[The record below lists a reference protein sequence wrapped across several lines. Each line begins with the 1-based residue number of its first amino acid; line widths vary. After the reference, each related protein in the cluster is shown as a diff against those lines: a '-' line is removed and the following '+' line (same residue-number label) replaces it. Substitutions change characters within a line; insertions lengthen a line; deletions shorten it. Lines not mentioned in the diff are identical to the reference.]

1 MEREWAPGQRA
12 GRGPV
17 QPSADD
23 SRRGVAGVP
32 TILVVDDEEAIRD
45 FLRSA
50 LEAEGYTVLAA
61 ADGMEALS
69 LCEYHWVD
77 VILLDLMMPRLDGL
91 GFLHRFR
98 RRSGRDVVSIYIMS
112 AVRSAVEQVAT
123 AGVSGAFVKPF
134 DLDELLETI
143 ADELQRRRQAIAI
156 RETAAPLKRA
166 GPA

>member
-1 MEREWAPGQRA
+1 M
-12 GRGPV
+12 
-17 QPSADD
+17 
-23 SRRGVAGVP
+23 P

-50 LEAEGYTVLAA
+50 LEAEGYAVLTA

-98 RRSGRDVVSIYIMS
+98 RRDSRDVVSIYIMS
-112 AVRSAVEQVAT
+112 AVRSAVEQVAA

-143 ADELQRRRQAIAI
+143 AGELQRRRQAMAI